1 MKMQPNMMFC
11 TYQCLL
17 TELDSLGYNN
27 TQICSKFSMFT
38 DIVKLLKFLLDRSPI
53 KVKKKLFLYL
63 FYSGTFTGLIV
74 FLLDISFYT
83 QYPFVYIMISSLCC
97 HNIWYFFSFSICV
110 RRWHFRN
117 YRRRRDANLPVEK
130 KSQADFTKNAPKKSV
145 KQPSLKQLHEKQAS
159 VKGSVQALKTAD
171 SIGTQRTLRKL
182 YRSRDPAHT
191 TELIQLTRKLSGM
204 TVPEIPIEWRRLI
217 DLYLIEVYYN
227 YFLYM

>member
-1 MKMQPNMMFC
+1 MALSQLQTKERC
-11 TYQCLL
+11 
-17 TELDSLGYNN
+17 
-27 TQICSKFSMFT
+27 
-38 DIVKLLKFLLDRSPI
+38 KLASR
-53 KVKKKLFLYL
+53 
-63 FYSGTFTGLIV
+63 
-74 FLLDISFYT
+74 
-83 QYPFVYIMISSLCC
+83 
-97 HNIWYFFSFSICV
+97 
-110 RRWHFRN
+110 
-117 YRRRRDANLPVEK
+117 EK
-130 KSQADFTKNAPKKSV
+130 KPSRLHENAPKKSV